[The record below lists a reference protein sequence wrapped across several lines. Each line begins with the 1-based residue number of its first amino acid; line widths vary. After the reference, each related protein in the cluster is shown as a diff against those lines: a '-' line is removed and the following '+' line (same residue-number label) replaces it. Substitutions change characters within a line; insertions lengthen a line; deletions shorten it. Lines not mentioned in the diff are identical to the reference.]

1 MIKLGIIGGTF
12 DPPHYGHLAIAE
24 EAYARLGLTRVL
36 FAPAYGNPLK
46 QGEKHTD
53 TEQRLQ
59 MVRLAIADNP
69 HFTFSSVDLRPGSS
83 YTVVMLKRMRVE
95 HPDAEFYFI
104 IGADA
109 IARLPDWYQ
118 AERVLEMTRMVAF
131 PRPSTMLDLPKLI
144 AAMPRAAERV
154 QLIEDGPLLEISS
167 RQLRERVAA
176 RLPIRYQTPDAV
188 IEYIVEQGLYR

>member
-12 DPPHYGHLAIAE
+12 DPPHFGHLAIAE

-46 QGEKHTD
+46 QSEQHSD

-69 HFTFSSVDLRPGSS
+69 HFSFTSVDLRPGPS
-83 YTVVMLKRMRVE
+83 YTVVLLQRMRVE

-131 PRPSTMLDLPKLI
+131 PRPIVSLDLPSLI

-154 QLIEDGPLLEISS
+154 QLITDGPLLEISS
-167 RQLRERVAA
+167 RQLRERIAA
-176 RLPIRYQTPDAV
+176 SLPIHYQTPDAV
-188 IEYIVEQGLYR
+188 IEYIAEQRLYK